1 MSAAD
6 LGGRGGGG
14 MPNHGE
20 LGEEIFAAFDPR
32 IVRRF
37 LAFVKPYGWQVS
49 QVLAAVAI
57 FVATQVSIP
66 LVIRSAVDGA
76 LACDGHIPY
85 DLIMLAFLALAI
97 VNAGSSYLQEWSAA
111 IVAQRVIFDLRR
123 AMFVH
128 LQHVPMSFY
137 DRTHAGRIMS
147 RIQGDVNSLQEFLE
161 TSVQSIGDSFLL
173 VGISVVLILMD
184 WRLALLTLTSVP
196 VLVAIR
202 AVWLPWAKRAF
213 RLARDASS
221 IVNATLAENIA
232 GVRTVQEAQR
242 EVHNLALFQD
252 RALFSF
258 RAQIQSAWAAQ
269 IMIPTVDILT
279 GVAQAIV
286 VIVGGASVMSGHLAV
301 GVMVAFIFYVQ
312 RFFDP
317 IRTLSLQYTVLQR
330 AMAAGHRI
338 FEVLDVPAELTDGP
352 DAVTL
357 ADDFTPSVE
366 LRDVTFGYKPGIPVL
381 HNLSLK
387 VEPCQV
393 VALVGQTG
401 SGKTS
406 VTALVHRFYDVCSG
420 AVLVGDRNV
429 KDIRRDSLGRAVA
442 MVLQEPFLFSG
453 SIFENIRYSS
463 VWATRED
470 VIAAAQAVCA
480 HDFIMKLPEGY
491 DTNLEQRGQNL
502 SIGQRQL
509 LSFARAL
516 VADPKILI
524 LDEATASID
533 SFTEQTIQAALR
545 VLLKGRTSIIIAHR
559 LATVRGADKI
569 IVLRN
574 GAIAEQGSHE
584 SLLLEDG
591 LYAVL
596 WRRNYASF
604 DDQAFGALDAGNR

>member
-1 MSAAD
+1 VSAVD

-37 LAFVKPYGWQVS
+37 LAFVKPYRWQVV
-49 QVLAAVAI
+49 QVLAAVLV

-66 LVIRSAVDGA
+66 LAIRSAVDSA
-76 LACDGHIPY
+76 LARGGHVPY

-111 IVAQRVIFDLRR
+111 ILAQRVIFDLRR

-147 RIQGDVNSLQEFLE
+147 RVQGDVNSLQEFLE

-173 VGISVVLILMD
+173 VGITIVLILMD

-202 AVWLPWAKRAF
+202 AVWLPWAKRSF

-232 GVRTVQEAQR
+232 GVRAVQEAQR
-242 EVHNLALFQD
+242 EAHNLGLFRD
-252 RALFSF
+252 RAFYSF
-258 RAQIQSAWAAQ
+258 RAQIHSAWAAQ

-279 GVAQAIV
+279 GVAQAVV
-286 VIVGGASVMSGHLAV
+286 VIVGGASVISGHLAV

-338 FEVLDVPAELTDGP
+338 FEVLDVPAEMTDGP
-352 DAVTL
+352 EAVTL
-357 ADDFTPSVE
+357 ADDFVPSVE
-366 LRDVTFGYKPGIPVL
+366 LRNVTFGYKPGIPVL
-381 HNLSLK
+381 HDLSLK
-387 VEPCQV
+387 VEPCQI

-406 VTALVHRFYDVCSG
+406 VTALVHRFYDVWSG
-420 AVLVGDRNV
+420 AVLVGGHNV
-429 KDIRRDSLGRAVA
+429 KDITRDSLGRAVA

-480 HDFIMKLPEGY
+480 HDFIIKLPEGY

-559 LATVRGADKI
+559 LATVRDADKI

-584 SLLLEDG
+584 SLLLQDG
-591 LYAVL
+591 LYAGL
-596 WRRNYASF
+596 WCRNYASF
-604 DDQAFGALDAGNR
+604 DDQALGALDAGNR